1 MEGDVLF
8 VVEFYVEF
16 IYAINVEFVFVPFEA
31 VVAFDDELVG
41 TVVFGLVI
49 FTVELFTGTEL
60 FDVVFVPFFG
70 SIVLFVVVFATVL
83 LPIEVFV
90 LFVEFIVGA
99 VLLLVEVFVEFEVL
113 VVFTVWLVVLVAGFF
128 VFV

>member
-1 MEGDVLF
+1 MEGDELF

-16 IYAINVEFVFVPFEA
+16 IYAIIVEFVFVPFEA

-70 SIVLFVVVFATVL
+70 SIVLFVVVFAAVL

-90 LFVEFIVGA
+90 LEFKVGA
-99 VLLLVEVFVEFEVL
+99 VLLPVEVFVEFEVL
-113 VVFTVWLVVLVAGFF
+113 VVFTVWLVVLVAGFV